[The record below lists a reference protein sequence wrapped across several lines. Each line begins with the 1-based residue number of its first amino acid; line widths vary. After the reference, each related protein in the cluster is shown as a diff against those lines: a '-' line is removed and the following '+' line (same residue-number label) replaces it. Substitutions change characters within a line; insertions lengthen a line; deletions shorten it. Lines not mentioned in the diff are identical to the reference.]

1 MIEHTRLEEILKAG
15 SLEEILGTAVPYPK
29 EIELKGKITRDT
41 VEELSRIKNEPE
53 WMRRHRLRALELFE
67 KLPMPKWVIGVE
79 ELDLDNLIL
88 YTKPELQNE
97 VKDWDDLPENIRK
110 TFERLNIPEIE
121 KKFLSGLTAVFD
133 SESVYSQLKE
143 EFEKMGIIMLPMEE
157 AVRKYPDL
165 VKKYFGKVF
174 PAGEHKFSAL
184 HHALWS
190 GGAFVYIPKGVKVP
204 FPIEA
209 FFVIGS
215 ALEGQF
221 EHTLLVADEGS
232 YVHFIEGCSAPMYKG
247 FSFHDGM
254 VEIYAHKNATVKF
267 TTIQNW
273 SRNVINFNN
282 KRAII
287 EDNAYVEWI
296 EGSIGSKVTYTYP
309 SSVLKG
315 DGARTAQYVVSLSNG
330 PFLKD
335 TGAKSIHIGKNT
347 SSKIVSKS
355 ISANGGIN
363 IYRGLVRIAKGAEDS
378 TATVSCDSLIL
389 DGESKAY
396 TYPHNQN
403 DEPSASIIHEATTG
417 RLSEDKLFY
426 LNARGIKE
434 EEAKSLI
441 VLGFIS
447 DILEGLPFEY
457 VEVLKKVIE
466 LEFSEVGGVG

>member
-1 MIEHTRLEEILKAG
+1 MSERSRLEEILKAG

-29 EIELKGKITRDT
+29 EIELKGRISRSII
-41 VEELSRIKNEPE
+41 EELSKIKNEPE
-53 WMRRHRLRALELFE
+53 WMFRHRLKALELFE
-67 KLPMPKWVIGVE
+67 KLPMPKWVVGIE
-79 ELDLDNLIL
+79 ELDLENLVL
-88 YTKPELQNE
+88 YTKPELEKE
-97 VKDWDDLPENIRK
+97 VKDWDDLPENIRR

-133 SESVYSQLKE
+133 SESVYSQLKD
-143 EFEKMGIIMLPMEE
+143 EFEKKGIVMLPMEE
-157 AVRKYPDL
+157 AVRKYPDV
-165 VKKYFGKVF
+165 VKRYFGKIF

-190 GGAFVYIPKGVKVP
+190 GGAFVYIPEGVRVP

-221 EHTLLVADEGS
+221 EHTLVVADEGS

-254 VEIYAHKNATVKF
+254 VEIYVHKNATVKF

-296 EGSIGSKVTYTYP
+296 EGSIGSKITYTYP
-309 SSVLKG
+309 ASVLKG
-315 DGARTAQYVVSLSNG
+315 NNARTAQYVVSLSNG

-335 TGAKSIHIGKNT
+335 TGAKSVHVGKNT

-363 IYRGLVRIAKGAEDS
+363 IYRGLVRIGKGAKNS

-389 DGESKAY
+389 DEESRAY

-403 DEPSASIIHEATTG
+403 DEPTANIIHEATIG
-417 RLSEDKLFY
+417 KLSEDKLFY
-426 LNARGIKE
+426 LNARGIRE

-447 DILEGLPFEY
+447 EILEGLPFEY

-466 LEFSEVGGVG
+466 LEFSEAGGVG

>member
-1 MIEHTRLEEILKAG
+1 MSEHSKLEEILKAG

-29 EIELKGKITRDT
+29 EIELKGKISRDT
-41 VEELSRIKNEPE
+41 IEELSRIKKEPE
-53 WMRRHRLRALELFE
+53 WMLRHRLRALELFE
-67 KLPMPKWVIGVE
+67 RLPMPKWVVGIE

-88 YTKPELQNE
+88 YTKPELQKE
-97 VKDWDDLPENIRK
+97 VRDWDDLPENIRK

-133 SESVYSQLKE
+133 SESVYSQLKD
-143 EFEKMGIIMLPMEE
+143 EFEKKGIIMVPMEE
-157 AVRKYPDL
+157 AVKKYPDL
-165 VKKYFGKVF
+165 VKRYFGKVF
-174 PAGEHKFSAL
+174 PPGDHKFSAL

-190 GGAFVYIPKGVKVP
+190 GGAFVYIPKGVRVP

-221 EHTLLVADEGS
+221 EHTLLIADEGS

-254 VEIYAHKNATVKF
+254 VEIYAHKGATVKF

-287 EDNAYVEWI
+287 EENAYVEWI
-296 EGSIGSKVTYTYP
+296 EGSIGSHITYTYP

-315 DGARTAQYVVSLSNG
+315 EGARTAQYVVSLSNG
-330 PFLKD
+330 PYLKD
-335 TGAKSIHIGKNT
+335 TGAKTWHLAPNT

-363 IYRGLVRIAKGAEDS
+363 IYRGLVRIAKGAKNS

-389 DGESKAY
+389 DEKSKAY

-426 LNARGIKE
+426 LNSRGIKE

-447 DILEGLPFEY
+447 EILEGLPFEY

-466 LEFSEVGGVG
+466 LEFSEIGGVG

>member
-1 MIEHTRLEEILKAG
+1 MSERSRLEEILKAG

-29 EIELKGKITRDT
+29 EIELKGRISRSII
-41 VEELSRIKNEPE
+41 EELSKIKNEPE
-53 WMRRHRLRALELFE
+53 WMFRHRLKALELFE
-67 KLPMPKWVIGVE
+67 KLPMPKWVVGVE
-79 ELDLDNLIL
+79 ELDLENLIL
-88 YTKPELQNE
+88 YTKPELEKE
-97 VKDWDDLPENIRK
+97 VKDWDDLPETIRR
-110 TFERLNIPEIE
+110 TFERVNIPEIE

-133 SESVYSQLKE
+133 SESVYCQLKD
-143 EFEKMGIIMLPMEE
+143 EFEKKGIVMLPMEE
-157 AVRKYPDL
+157 AVKKYPDL
-165 VKKYFGKVF
+165 VKKYFGRVF
-174 PAGEHKFSAL
+174 PPGGHKFSAL
-184 HHALWS
+184 HYALWS
-190 GGAFVYIPKGVKVP
+190 GGAFVYIPKGVRVP

-221 EHTLLVADEGS
+221 EHTLVVADEGS

-287 EDNAYVEWI
+287 EENAYVEWI
-296 EGSIGSKVTYTYP
+296 EGSIGSKITYTYP
-309 SSVLKG
+309 ASVLKG
-315 DGARTAQYVVSLSNG
+315 NNARTAQYVVSLSNG

-335 TGAKSIHIGKNT
+335 TGAKSVHVGKNT

-363 IYRGLVRIAKGAEDS
+363 IYRGLVRIGKGAKNS

-389 DGESKAY
+389 DEESRAY

-403 DEPSASIIHEATTG
+403 DEPTANIIHEATIG
-417 RLSEDKLFY
+417 KLSEDKLFY
-426 LNARGIKE
+426 LNARGISE

-447 DILEGLPFEY
+447 EILEGLPFEY

>member
-1 MIEHTRLEEILKAG
+1 MSERSRLEEILKAG

-29 EIELKGKITRDT
+29 EIELKGRISRSII
-41 VEELSRIKNEPE
+41 EELSKIKNEPE
-53 WMRRHRLRALELFE
+53 WMFRHRLKALELFE
-67 KLPMPKWVIGVE
+67 KLPMPKWVVGVE
-79 ELDLDNLIL
+79 ELDLENLVL
-88 YTKPELQNE
+88 YTKPELEKE
-97 VKDWDDLPENIRK
+97 VKDWGDLPENIRK

-133 SESVYSQLKE
+133 SESVYSQLKD
-143 EFEKMGIIMLPMEE
+143 EFEKKGIVMLPMEE
-157 AVRKYPDL
+157 AVRKYPDV
-165 VKKYFGKVF
+165 VKRYFGKIF

-190 GGAFVYIPKGVKVP
+190 GGAFVYIPKGVRVP

-221 EHTLLVADEGS
+221 EHTLVVADEGS

-287 EDNAYVEWI
+287 EENAYVEWI
-296 EGSIGSKVTYTYP
+296 EGSIGSKITYTYP
-309 SSVLKG
+309 ASVLKG
-315 DGARTAQYVVSLSNG
+315 NNARTAQYVVSLSNG

-335 TGAKSIHIGKNT
+335 TGAKSVHVGKNT

-363 IYRGLVRIAKGAEDS
+363 IYRGLVRIGKGAKNS

-389 DGESKAY
+389 DEESRAY

-403 DEPSASIIHEATTG
+403 DEPTANIIHEATIG
-417 RLSEDKLFY
+417 KLSEDKLFY
-426 LNARGIKE
+426 LNARGIRE

-447 DILEGLPFEY
+447 EILEGLPFEY

>member
-1 MIEHTRLEEILKAG
+1 MSERSRLEEILKAG

-29 EIELKGKITRDT
+29 EIELKGRISRSII
-41 VEELSRIKNEPE
+41 EELSKIKNEPE
-53 WMRRHRLRALELFE
+53 WMFRHRLKALELFE
-67 KLPMPKWVIGVE
+67 KLPMPKWVVGVE
-79 ELDLDNLIL
+79 ELDLENLVL
-88 YTKPELQNE
+88 YTKPELEKE

-133 SESVYSQLKE
+133 SESVYSQLKD
-143 EFEKMGIIMLPMEE
+143 EFEKKGIVMLPMEE
-157 AVRKYPDL
+157 AVRKYPDV
-165 VKKYFGKVF
+165 VKRYFGKIF

-190 GGAFVYIPKGVKVP
+190 GGAFVYIPKGVRVP

-221 EHTLLVADEGS
+221 EHTLVVADEGS

-287 EDNAYVEWI
+287 EENAYVEWI
-296 EGSIGSKVTYTYP
+296 EGSIGS
-309 SSVLKG
+309 
-315 DGARTAQYVVSLSNG
+315 
-330 PFLKD
+330 
-335 TGAKSIHIGKNT
+335 
-347 SSKIVSKS
+347 
-355 ISANGGIN
+355 
-363 IYRGLVRIAKGAEDS
+363 
-378 TATVSCDSLIL
+378 
-389 DGESKAY
+389 
-396 TYPHNQN
+396 
-403 DEPSASIIHEATTG
+403 
-417 RLSEDKLFY
+417 
-426 LNARGIKE
+426 
-434 EEAKSLI
+434 
-441 VLGFIS
+441 
-447 DILEGLPFEY
+447 
-457 VEVLKKVIE
+457 
-466 LEFSEVGGVG
+466 

>member
-1 MIEHTRLEEILKAG
+1 MKSKSHLEEILKAG

-29 EIELKGKITRDT
+29 EIEIKGKISRDT
-41 VEELSRIKNEPE
+41 IEELSKVKNEPS
-53 WMRRHRLRALELFE
+53 WMLRHRLKALELFE
-67 KLPMPKWVIGVE
+67 KLPMPKWVVGIE
-79 ELDLDNLIL
+79 ELDLDNLVL
-88 YTKPELQNE
+88 YTKPEIQNE
-97 VKDWDDLPENIRK
+97 VRDWDDLPENIRK

-121 KKFLSGLTAVFD
+121 KRFLSGLTAVFD
-133 SESVYSQLKE
+133 SESIYSKLKA
-143 EFEKMGIIMLPMEE
+143 EFEKKGIIMVPMEE

-165 VKKYFGKVF
+165 VKRYFGKVF
-174 PAGEHKFSAL
+174 PPGDHKFAAL

-190 GGAFVYIPKGVKVP
+190 GGVFVYVPKGVKIP

-221 EHTLLVADEGS
+221 EHTLIIADEGTKL
-232 YVHFIEGCSAPMYKG
+232 HFIEGCSAPMYKG

-254 VEIYAHKNATVKF
+254 VEIYAHKDATVKF

-296 EGSIGSKVTYTYP
+296 EGSIGSRITYTYP

-315 DGARTAQYVVSLSNG
+315 PGAKTTQYVVSLSNG
-330 PFLKD
+330 PYLKD
-335 TGAKSIHIGKNT
+335 TGAKTWHLAPNT

-363 IYRGLVRIAKGAEDS
+363 IYRGLVRIMKGAINS

-389 DGESKAY
+389 DKESKAY

-403 DEPSASIIHEATTG
+403 DEPTASIIHEATTG
-417 RLSEDKLFY
+417 KLSEDKLFY
-426 LNARGIKE
+426 LKARGIKE

-447 DILEGLPFEY
+447 EVLEDLPFEY

-466 LEFSEVGGVG
+466 LEFSEIGGVG

>member
-1 MIEHTRLEEILKAG
+1 MNEHTRLEEILKAG

-29 EIELKGKITRDT
+29 EIELKGKITKDT

-53 WMRRHRLRALELFE
+53 WMLRHRLRALELFE
-67 KLPMPKWVIGVE
+67 KLPMPKWVVGVE
-79 ELDLDNLIL
+79 ELDLDNLVL
-88 YTKPELQNE
+88 YTKPELQRE
-97 VKDWDDLPENIRK
+97 VKDWDDLPENIRR

-143 EFEKMGIIMLPMEE
+143 EFGKKGIIMLPMEE
-157 AVRKYPDL
+157 AMKKYPDL

-190 GGAFVYIPKGVKVP
+190 GGAFVYIPKGVRVP

-315 DGARTAQYVVSLSNG
+315 DNARTAQYVISLSNG

-363 IYRGLVRIAKGAEDS
+363 IYRGLVRIAKGAENS

-389 DGESKAY
+389 DEASKAY

-417 RLSEDKLFY
+417 KLSEDKLFY

-447 DILEGLPFEY
+447 EILEGLPFEY

>member
-1 MIEHTRLEEILKAG
+1 MSEHSKLEEILKAG

-29 EIELKGKITRDT
+29 EIELKGKISRDT
-41 VEELSRIKNEPE
+41 VEELSRIKKEPE
-53 WMRRHRLRALELFE
+53 WMLRHRLRALELFE
-67 KLPMPKWVIGVE
+67 KLPMPKWVVGVE
-79 ELDLDNLIL
+79 ELDLDNLVL
-88 YTKPELQNE
+88 YTKPELQRE

-143 EFEKMGIIMLPMEE
+143 EFEKKGIIMLPMEE
-157 AVRKYPDL
+157 AMKKYPDL

-190 GGAFVYIPKGVKVP
+190 GGAFVYIPKGVRVP

-296 EGSIGSKVTYTYP
+296 EGSIGSRVTYTYP

-315 DGARTAQYVVSLSNG
+315 DNARTAQYVISLSNG

-363 IYRGLVRIAKGAEDS
+363 IYRGLVRIARGAENS

-389 DGESKAY
+389 DEASKAY

-417 RLSEDKLFY
+417 KLSEDKLFY

-447 DILEGLPFEY
+447 EILEGLPFEY

>member
-97 VKDWDDLPENIRK
+97 VKEWDDLPENIRK

>member
-1 MIEHTRLEEILKAG
+1 MSEHSKLEEILKAG

-29 EIELKGKITRDT
+29 EIELKGKISRET
-41 VEELSRIKNEPE
+41 VEELSRIKKEPE
-53 WMRRHRLRALELFE
+53 WMLRHRLRALELFE
-67 KLPMPKWVIGVE
+67 KLPMPRWVVGIE

-88 YTKPELQNE
+88 YTRPELERE
-97 VKDWDDLPENIRK
+97 VRDWDDLPENIRK

-133 SESVYSQLKE
+133 SESVYSQLKK
-143 EFEKMGIIMLPMEE
+143 EFEKKGIIMLPMEE
-157 AVRKYPDL
+157 AVKKYPDL
-165 VKKYFGKVF
+165 VKRYFGKVF
-174 PAGEHKFSAL
+174 PPGEHKFSAL

-190 GGAFVYIPKGVKVP
+190 GGAFVYIPKGVRVP

-221 EHTLLVADEGS
+221 EHTLLIADEGS

-287 EDNAYVEWI
+287 EENAYVEWI
-296 EGSIGSKVTYTYP
+296 EGSIGSYITYTYP

-335 TGAKSIHIGKNT
+335 TGAKSFHVGRNT

-355 ISANGGIN
+355 ISANGGTN
-363 IYRGLVRIAKGAEDS
+363 IYRGLVRIARGAKNS

-389 DGESKAY
+389 DEESRAY

-417 RLSEDKLFY
+417 KLSEDKLFY

-447 DILEGLPFEY
+447 EVLEGLPFEY

>member
-1 MIEHTRLEEILKAG
+1 MSERSRLEEILKAG

-29 EIELKGKITRDT
+29 EIELKGRISRSII
-41 VEELSRIKNEPE
+41 EELSKIKNEPE
-53 WMRRHRLRALELFE
+53 WMFRHRLKALELFE
-67 KLPMPKWVIGVE
+67 KLPMPKWVVGVE
-79 ELDLDNLIL
+79 ELDLENLVL
-88 YTKPELQNE
+88 YTKPELEKE
-97 VKDWDDLPENIRK
+97 VKDWGDLPENIRK

-133 SESVYSQLKE
+133 SESVYSQLKD
-143 EFEKMGIIMLPMEE
+143 EFEKKGIVMLPMEE
-157 AVRKYPDL
+157 AVRKYPDV
-165 VKKYFGKVF
+165 VKRYFGKIF

-190 GGAFVYIPKGVKVP
+190 GGAFVYIPKGVRVP

-221 EHTLLVADEGS
+221 EHTLVIADEGS

-287 EDNAYVEWI
+287 EENAYVEWI
-296 EGSIGSKVTYTYP
+296 EGSIGSKITYTYP
-309 SSVLKG
+309 ASVLKG
-315 DGARTAQYVVSLSNG
+315 NNARTAQYVVSLSNG

-335 TGAKSIHIGKNT
+335 TGAKSVHVGKNT

-363 IYRGLVRIAKGAEDS
+363 IYRGLVRIGKGAKNS

-389 DGESKAY
+389 DEESRAY

-403 DEPSASIIHEATTG
+403 DEPTANIIHEATIG
-417 RLSEDKLFY
+417 KLSEDKLFY
-426 LNARGIKE
+426 LNARGIRE

-447 DILEGLPFEY
+447 EILEGLPFEY

>member
-97 VKDWDDLPENIRK
+97 VKEWDDLPENIRK

-121 KKFLSGLTAVFD
+121 KKFLSGLTAVLD

>member
-1 MIEHTRLEEILKAG
+1 MEQRSKLEDILKAG

-29 EIELKGKITRDT
+29 EIELRGELTEDAVR
-41 VEELSRIKNEPE
+41 ELSRIKNEPE
-53 WMRRHRLRALELFE
+53 WMLRHRLKALELFQ
-67 KLPMPKWVIGVE
+67 KLPMPRWVVGID
-79 ELDLDNLIL
+79 ELDLESFSL
-88 YTKPELQNE
+88 YSKPEVSDE
-97 VKDWDDLPENIRK
+97 VRDWDDLPENIRR

-143 EFEKMGIIMLPMEE
+143 EFEKKGIIMMPMEE
-157 AVRKYPDL
+157 AVQRYPDL
-165 VKKYFGKVF
+165 VKRYFGKVF
-174 PAGEHKFSAL
+174 PPGDHKFSAL

-190 GGAFVYIPKGVKVP
+190 GGAFVYIPKGVRVP

-221 EHTLLVADEGS
+221 EHTLLIADEGS

-282 KRAII
+282 KRAIV
-287 EDNAYVEWI
+287 EDNAYVEWV
-296 EGSIGSKVTYTYP
+296 EGSIGSHVTYTYP

-315 DGARTAQYVVSLSNG
+315 EGARTAQYVVSLSNG
-330 PFLKD
+330 PYLKD
-335 TGAKSIHIGKNT
+335 TGAKTWHLARNT

-363 IYRGLVRIAKGAEDS
+363 IYRGMVRVVKGAVNS
-378 TATVSCDSLIL
+378 TAAVSCDSLIL
-389 DGESKAY
+389 DEESKAY
-396 TYPHNQN
+396 TYPHNQS
-403 DEPSASIIHEATTG
+403 DEPGASIIHEATTG
-417 RLSEDKLFY
+417 KLGEDKLFY
-426 LNARGIKE
+426 MNQRGISE

-441 VLGFIS
+441 VIGFIS
-447 DILEGLPFEY
+447 EVLEGLPFEY
-457 VEVLKKVIE
+457 VQVLKKVIE

>member
-1 MIEHTRLEEILKAG
+1 MSDQSKLEEILKAG

-29 EIELKGKITRDT
+29 EIELKGKISRDT
-41 VEELSRIKNEPE
+41 VEELSRIKKEPE
-53 WMRRHRLRALELFE
+53 WMLRHRLRALEVFE
-67 KLPMPKWVIGVE
+67 KLPMPKWVVGIE

-88 YTKPELQNE
+88 YTKPELQKE

-143 EFEKMGIIMLPMEE
+143 EFEKKGIIMLPMEE
-157 AVRKYPDL
+157 AVKKYPDL

-174 PAGEHKFSAL
+174 PPGEHKFSAL

-190 GGAFVYIPKGVKVP
+190 GGAFVYIPKGVRVP

-296 EGSIGSKVTYTYP
+296 EGSIGSMITYTYP

-315 DGARTAQYVVSLSNG
+315 DYSRTAQYVVSLSNG
-330 PFLKD
+330 PFMKD
-335 TGAKSIHIGKNT
+335 TGAKSFHVGKNT

-363 IYRGLVRIAKGAEDS
+363 IYRGLVRIARGAENS

-389 DGESKAY
+389 DGESRAY

-417 RLSEDKLFY
+417 KLSEDKLFY

-447 DILEGLPFEY
+447 EILEGLPFEY

>member
-1 MIEHTRLEEILKAG
+1 MAQQSRLEEILKAG

-29 EIELKGKITRDT
+29 EIELRGEITEDAIR
-41 VEELSRIKNEPE
+41 EISRIKNEPE
-53 WMRRHRLRALELFE
+53 WMLRHRLKALELFK
-67 KLPMPKWVIGVE
+67 KLPMPKWVVGID
-79 ELDLDNLIL
+79 ELDIESFSL
-88 YTKPELQNE
+88 YSKPEMGSE
-97 VKDWDDLPENIRK
+97 IKDWDDLPENIRR

-121 KKFLSGLTAVFD
+121 KRFLSGLTAVFD

-143 EFEKMGIIMLPMEE
+143 EFKKKGIIMLPPMEE
-157 AVRKYPDL
+157 AVQKYPDL
-165 VKKYFGKVF
+165 VKRYFGKVF
-174 PAGEHKFSAL
+174 PPGEHKFSAL

-190 GGAFVYIPKGVKVP
+190 GGAFVYIPKGGVRVP

-221 EHTLLVADEGS
+221 EHTLLIADEGS

-287 EDNAYVEWI
+287 EENAYVEWI
-296 EGSIGSKVTYTYP
+296 EGSIGSHITYTYP

-315 DGARTAQYVVSLSNG
+315 GEGARTAQYVVSLSNG
-330 PFLKD
+330 PYLKD
-335 TGAKSIHIGKNT
+335 TGAKTWHLAPNT

-355 ISANGGIN
+355 ISANGGGTN
-363 IYRGLVRIAKGAEDS
+363 IYRGLVRIMKGGPKTPPQRSPVTRSYS
-378 TATVSCDSLIL
+378 TRRVRPTPIR
-389 DGESKAY
+389 
-396 TYPHNQN
+396 
-403 DEPSASIIHEATTG
+403 TT
-417 RLSEDKLFY
+417 RTT
-426 LNARGIKE
+426 NRQRA
-434 EEAKSLI
+434 
-441 VLGFIS
+441 
-447 DILEGLPFEY
+447 
-457 VEVLKKVIE
+457 
-466 LEFSEVGGVG
+466 

>member
-1 MIEHTRLEEILKAG
+1 MTEYSKLEEILKAG

-29 EIELKGKITRDT
+29 EIELKGKISRDT
-41 VEELSRIKNEPE
+41 VEELSRIKKEPE
-53 WMRRHRLRALELFE
+53 WMLRHRLRALELFE
-67 KLPMPKWVIGVE
+67 RLPMPKWVVGIE

-88 YTKPELQNE
+88 YTKPELQKE
-97 VKDWDDLPENIRK
+97 VRDWDDLPENIRK

-133 SESVYSQLKE
+133 SESVYSQLKD
-143 EFEKMGIIMLPMEE
+143 EFEKKGIIMVPMEE
-157 AVRKYPDL
+157 AVKKYPDL
-165 VKKYFGKVF
+165 VKKYFGRVF
-174 PAGEHKFSAL
+174 PPGEHKFSAL

-190 GGAFVYIPKGVKVP
+190 GGAFVYIPKGVRVP

-221 EHTLLVADEGS
+221 EHTLLIADEGS

-254 VEIYAHKNATVKF
+254 VEIYAHKGATVKF

-287 EDNAYVEWI
+287 EENAYVEWI
-296 EGSIGSKVTYTYP
+296 EGSIGSRITYTYP

-315 DGARTAQYVVSLSNG
+315 DNARTAQYVVSLSNG

-335 TGAKSIHIGKNT
+335 TGAKSFHVGKNT
-347 SSKIVSKS
+347 SSKIISKS

-363 IYRGLVRIAKGAEDS
+363 IYRGLVRIAKGAKNS

-389 DGESKAY
+389 DEKSRAY

-417 RLSEDKLFY
+417 KLSEDKLFY

-447 DILEGLPFEY
+447 EILEGLPFEY

>member
-1 MIEHTRLEEILKAG
+1 MSERSRLEEILKAG
-15 SLEEILGTAVPYPK
+15 SLEEILGTVVPYPK
-29 EIELKGKITRDT
+29 EIELKGRISRSII
-41 VEELSRIKNEPE
+41 EELSKIKNEPE
-53 WMRRHRLRALELFE
+53 WMFRHRLKALELFE
-67 KLPMPKWVIGVE
+67 KLPMPKWVVGVE
-79 ELDLDNLIL
+79 ELDLENLVL
-88 YTKPELQNE
+88 YTKPELEKE

-133 SESVYSQLKE
+133 SESVYSQLKD
-143 EFEKMGIIMLPMEE
+143 EFEKKGIVMLPMEE
-157 AVRKYPDL
+157 AVRKYPDV
-165 VKKYFGKVF
+165 VKRYFGKIF

-190 GGAFVYIPKGVKVP
+190 GGAFVYIPKGVRVP

-221 EHTLLVADEGS
+221 EHTLVVADEVS

-287 EDNAYVEWI
+287 EENAYVEWI
-296 EGSIGSKVTYTYP
+296 EGSIGSKITYTYP
-309 SSVLKG
+309 ASVLKG
-315 DGARTAQYVVSLSNG
+315 NNARTAQYVVSLSNG

-335 TGAKSIHIGKNT
+335 TGAKSVHVGKNT

-363 IYRGLVRIAKGAEDS
+363 IYRGLVRIGKGAKNS

-389 DGESKAY
+389 DEESRAY

-403 DEPSASIIHEATTG
+403 DEPTANIIHEATIG
-417 RLSEDKLFY
+417 KLSEDKLFY
-426 LNARGIKE
+426 LNARGISE

-447 DILEGLPFEY
+447 EILEGLPFEY

>member
-1 MIEHTRLEEILKAG
+1 MEKQSRFKEILEAG
-15 SLEEILGTAVPYPK
+15 SLEELLGTAIPYSK
-29 EIELKGKITRDT
+29 EVEIRGKITKST
-41 VEELSRIKNEPE
+41 IEELSKIKGEPE
-53 WMRRHRLRALELFE
+53 WMKRHRLRALELFE
-67 KLPMPKWVIGVE
+67 KLPMPKWLVGIE
-79 ELDLDNLIL
+79 ELDLENLVI
-88 YTKPELQNE
+88 YSKPEIDRE
-97 VKDWDDLPENIRK
+97 VKDWSDLPENIRK

-121 KKFLSGLTAVFD
+121 KRFLSGLTAVFD
-133 SESVYSQLKE
+133 SESVYSKLKE
-143 EFEKMGIIMLPMEE
+143 EFKRKGIIMIPMEE
-157 AVRKYPDL
+157 AVKKYPN
-165 VKKYFGKVF
+165 VIRNYFGKIF

-190 GGAFVYIPKGVKVP
+190 GGAFVYIPKGLEVP

-209 FFVIGS
+209 FFIIGS

-221 EHTLLVADEGS
+221 EHTLIIADEGS
-232 YVHFIEGCSAPMYKG
+232 YVHFIEGCSAPMYKE

-254 VEIYAHKNATVKF
+254 VEIYVHKNATVKF

-282 KRAII
+282 KRAIV
-287 EDNAYVEWI
+287 EKNGYVEWI
-296 EGSIGSKVTYTYP
+296 EGSIGSRITYTYP

-315 DGARTAQYVVSLSNG
+315 EGARTAQYVVSLTNG
-330 PFLKD
+330 PYLKD
-335 TGAKSIHIGKNT
+335 TGAKTWHLAPNT

-355 ISANGGIN
+355 ISASGGVN
-363 IYRGLVRIAKGAEDS
+363 IYRGLVRIVKGAKNS

-389 DGESKAY
+389 DEKSKAY

-403 DEPSASIIHEATTG
+403 DEPTGSIIHEATTG
-417 RLSEDKLFY
+417 KLSEDKLFY
-426 LNARGIKE
+426 MKSRGISE

-447 DILEGLPFEY
+447 EILEDLPLEY

>member
-1 MIEHTRLEEILKAG
+1 MTTKLEDILKAG
-15 SLEEILGTAVPYPK
+15 SLEEILGTALPYPK
-29 EIELKGKITRDT
+29 EIELKGKITKD
-41 VEELSRIKNEPE
+41 VVKELSKIKNEPE
-53 WMRRHRLRALELFE
+53 WMLRHRLKSLELFE
-67 KLPMPKWVIGVE
+67 KLPMPRWIVGIE
-79 ELDLDNLIL
+79 ELDLENLVL
-88 YTKPELQNE
+88 YSKPEVGE
-97 VKDWDDLPENIRK
+97 VRGWDDLPESIRRIY
-110 TFERLNIPEIE
+110 ERLSIPEIE

-133 SESVYSQLKE
+133 SESVYSNLKR
-143 EFEKMGIIMLPMEE
+143 EFEEKGIIMLPMEE

-165 VKKYFGKVF
+165 VKKYFGKIF

-190 GGAFVYIPKGVKVP
+190 GGVFVYVPKNVKIT

-215 ALEGQF
+215 AMEGQF
-221 EHTLLVADEGS
+221 EHTLLVADENS
-232 YVHFIEGCSAPMYKG
+232 YIHFIEGCSAPMYKG

-254 VEIYAHKNATVKF
+254 VEIYAHKNAIVKF

-282 KRAII
+282 KRAIV
-287 EDNAYVEWI
+287 EENAYVEWI
-296 EGSIGSKVTYTYP
+296 EGSIGSKITYTYP

-315 DGARTAQYVVSLSNG
+315 EGARTTQYVVSLSNG
-330 PFLKD
+330 PYLKD
-335 TGAKSIHIGKNT
+335 TGAKTFHLAPNT

-363 IYRGLVRIAKGAEDS
+363 IYRGLVRVIKGAKNS
-378 TATVSCDSLIL
+378 TSTVSCDSLIL
-389 DGESKAY
+389 DEKSKAY
-396 TYPHNQN
+396 TYPHNQS
-403 DEPSASIIHEATTG
+403 DEPSANLIHEATTG
-417 RLSEDKLFY
+417 KLSQDKLFY
-426 LNARGIKE
+426 LSSRGIRE

-447 DILEGLPFEY
+447 EILEGLPFEY
-457 VEVLKKVIE
+457 VEVLKRVIE

>member
-1 MIEHTRLEEILKAG
+1 MSERSRLEEILKAG

-29 EIELKGKITRDT
+29 EIELKGKISRSII
-41 VEELSRIKNEPE
+41 EELSKIKNEPE
-53 WMRRHRLRALELFE
+53 WMFRHRLRALKLFE
-67 KLPMPKWVIGVE
+67 KLPMPKWVVGIE
-79 ELDLDNLIL
+79 ELDLENLVL
-88 YTKPELQNE
+88 YTKPELEKE
-97 VKDWDDLPENIRK
+97 VKDWDDLPENIRR

-133 SESVYSQLKE
+133 SESVYSQLKD
-143 EFEKMGIIMLPMEE
+143 EFEKKGIVMLPMEE
-157 AVRKYPDL
+157 AVRKYPDV
-165 VKKYFGKVF
+165 VKRYFGKIF

-190 GGAFVYIPKGVKVP
+190 GGAFVYIPKGVRVP

-221 EHTLLVADEGS
+221 EHTLVVADEGS

-287 EDNAYVEWI
+287 EENAYVEWI
-296 EGSIGSKVTYTYP
+296 EGSIGSKITYTYP

-315 DGARTAQYVVSLSNG
+315 NNARTAQYVVSLSNG

-335 TGAKSIHIGKNT
+335 TGAKSVHVGKNT

-363 IYRGLVRIAKGAEDS
+363 IYRGLVRIGKGAKNS

-389 DGESKAY
+389 DEESRAY

-403 DEPSASIIHEATTG
+403 DESTANIIHEATIG
-417 RLSEDKLFY
+417 KLSEDKLFY
-426 LNARGIKE
+426 LNARGISE

-447 DILEGLPFEY
+447 EILEGLPFEY
-457 VEVLKKVIE
+457 IEVLKKVIE

>member
-1 MIEHTRLEEILKAG
+1 MSEYSKLEEILKAG

-29 EIELKGKITRDT
+29 EIELKGKISRDT
-41 VEELSRIKNEPE
+41 VEELSRIKKEPE
-53 WMRRHRLRALELFE
+53 WMLRHRLRALELFE
-67 KLPMPKWVIGVE
+67 RLPMPKWVVGIE

-88 YTKPELQNE
+88 YTKPELQKE
-97 VKDWDDLPENIRK
+97 VRDWDDLPENIRK
-110 TFERLNIPEIE
+110 TFEKLNIPEIE

-133 SESVYSQLKE
+133 SESVYSQLKD
-143 EFEKMGIIMLPMEE
+143 EFEKKGIIMVPMEE
-157 AVRKYPDL
+157 AVKKYPDL
-165 VKKYFGKVF
+165 VKKYFGRVF
-174 PAGEHKFSAL
+174 PPGEHKFSAL

-190 GGAFVYIPKGVKVP
+190 GGAFVYIPKGVRVP

-221 EHTLLVADEGS
+221 EHTLLIADEGS

-254 VEIYAHKNATVKF
+254 VEIYAHKGATVKF

-287 EDNAYVEWI
+287 EENAYVEWI
-296 EGSIGSKVTYTYP
+296 EGSIGSRITYTYP

-315 DGARTAQYVVSLSNG
+315 DNARTAQYVVSLSNG

-335 TGAKSIHIGKNT
+335 TGAKSFHVGKNT
-347 SSKIVSKS
+347 SSKIISKS

-363 IYRGLVRIAKGAEDS
+363 IYRGLVRIAKGAKNS

-389 DGESKAY
+389 DEESRAY

-417 RLSEDKLFY
+417 KLSEDKLFY

-447 DILEGLPFEY
+447 EILEGLPFEY

>member
-1 MIEHTRLEEILKAG
+1 MSERSRLEEILKAG

-29 EIELKGKITRDT
+29 EIELKGRISRSII
-41 VEELSRIKNEPE
+41 EELSKIKNEPE
-53 WMRRHRLRALELFE
+53 WMFRHRLKALELFE
-67 KLPMPKWVIGVE
+67 KLPMPKWVVGVE
-79 ELDLDNLIL
+79 ELDLENLVL
-88 YTKPELQNE
+88 YTKPELEKE

-133 SESVYSQLKE
+133 SESVYSQLKD
-143 EFEKMGIIMLPMEE
+143 EFEKKGIVMLPMEE
-157 AVRKYPDL
+157 AVRKYPDV
-165 VKKYFGKVF
+165 VKRYFGKIF

-190 GGAFVYIPKGVKVP
+190 GGAFVYIPKGVRVP

-221 EHTLLVADEGS
+221 EHTLVVADEVS

-287 EDNAYVEWI
+287 EENAYVEWI
-296 EGSIGSKVTYTYP
+296 EGSIGSKITYTYP
-309 SSVLKG
+309 ASVLKG
-315 DGARTAQYVVSLSNG
+315 NNARTAQYVVSLSNG

-335 TGAKSIHIGKNT
+335 TGAKSVHVGKNT

-363 IYRGLVRIAKGAEDS
+363 IYRGLVRIGKGAKNS

-389 DGESKAY
+389 DEESRAY

-403 DEPSASIIHEATTG
+403 DEPTANIIHEATIG
-417 RLSEDKLFY
+417 KLSEDKLFY
-426 LNARGIKE
+426 LNARGIRE

-447 DILEGLPFEY
+447 EILEGLPFEY

>member
-1 MIEHTRLEEILKAG
+1 MSEHSKLEEILKAG

-29 EIELKGKITRDT
+29 EIELKGKISRET
-41 VEELSRIKNEPE
+41 VEELSRIKKEPE
-53 WMRRHRLRALELFE
+53 WMLRHRLRALELFE
-67 KLPMPKWVIGVE
+67 KLPMPRWVVGIE

-88 YTKPELQNE
+88 YTKPELEKE
-97 VKDWDDLPENIRK
+97 VRDWDDLPENIRK

-143 EFEKMGIIMLPMEE
+143 EFEKKGIIMLPMEE
-157 AVRKYPDL
+157 AVKKYPDL
-165 VKKYFGKVF
+165 VKRYFGKVF
-174 PAGEHKFSAL
+174 PPGEHKFSAL

-190 GGAFVYIPKGVKVP
+190 GGAFVYIPKGVRVP

-287 EDNAYVEWI
+287 EENAYVEWI
-296 EGSIGSKVTYTYP
+296 EGSIGSYITYTYP

-330 PFLKD
+330 PYLKD
-335 TGAKSIHIGKNT
+335 TGAKSFHVGRNT

-355 ISANGGIN
+355 ISANGGTN
-363 IYRGLVRIAKGAEDS
+363 IYRGLVRIAKGAKNS

-389 DGESKAY
+389 DEESRAY

-447 DILEGLPFEY
+447 EVLEGLPFEY

>member
-466 LEFSEVGGVG
+466 LEFSGVGGVG

>member
-1 MIEHTRLEEILKAG
+1 MSERSRLEEILKAG

-29 EIELKGKITRDT
+29 EIELKGRISRSII
-41 VEELSRIKNEPE
+41 EELSKIKNEPE
-53 WMRRHRLRALELFE
+53 WMFRHRLKALELFE
-67 KLPMPKWVIGVE
+67 KLPMPKWVVGVE
-79 ELDLDNLIL
+79 ELDLENLVL
-88 YTKPELQNE
+88 YTKPELEKE
-97 VKDWDDLPENIRK
+97 VKDWGDLPENIRK

-133 SESVYSQLKE
+133 SESVYSQLKD
-143 EFEKMGIIMLPMEE
+143 EFEKKGIVMLPMEE
-157 AVRKYPDL
+157 AVRKYPDV
-165 VKKYFGKVF
+165 VKRYFGKIF

-184 HHALWS
+184 HYALWS
-190 GGAFVYIPKGVKVP
+190 GGAFVYIPKGVRVP

-221 EHTLLVADEGS
+221 EHTLVVADEGS

-287 EDNAYVEWI
+287 EENAYVEWI
-296 EGSIGSKVTYTYP
+296 EGSIGSKITYTYP
-309 SSVLKG
+309 ASVLKG
-315 DGARTAQYVVSLSNG
+315 NNARTAQYVVSLSNG

-335 TGAKSIHIGKNT
+335 TGAKSVHVGKNT

-363 IYRGLVRIAKGAEDS
+363 IYRGLVRIGKGAKNS

-389 DGESKAY
+389 DEESRAY

-403 DEPSASIIHEATTG
+403 DEPTANIIHEATIG
-417 RLSEDKLFY
+417 KLSEDKLFY
-426 LNARGIKE
+426 LNARGIRE

-447 DILEGLPFEY
+447 EILEGLPFEY

>member
-1 MIEHTRLEEILKAG
+1 MKSKSHLEEILKAG

-29 EIELKGKITRDT
+29 EIEIKGKINRSTI
-41 VEELSRIKNEPE
+41 EELSRVKNEPS
-53 WMRRHRLRALELFE
+53 WMLRHRLKALELFE
-67 KLPMPKWVIGVE
+67 KLPMPKWVVGIE

-88 YTKPELQNE
+88 YTKPEIQNE
-97 VKDWDDLPENIRK
+97 VRDWDDLPENIRR

-121 KKFLSGLTAVFD
+121 KRFLSGLTAVFD
-133 SESVYSQLKE
+133 SESIYSKLKA
-143 EFEKMGIIMLPMEE
+143 EFEKKGIIMLPIEE
-157 AVRKYPDL
+157 AVRKYPEF
-165 VKKYFGKVF
+165 VKRYFGRVF
-174 PAGEHKFSAL
+174 PPGDHKFAAL

-190 GGAFVYIPKGVKVP
+190 GGVFVYVPKGVKIP

-221 EHTLLVADEGS
+221 EHTLIVADEGS
-232 YVHFIEGCSAPMYKG
+232 YLHFIEGCSAPMYKG

-254 VEIYAHKNATVKF
+254 VEIYAHKGATVKF

-282 KRAII
+282 KRAIL

-296 EGSIGSKVTYTYP
+296 EGSIGSKITYTYP
-309 SSVLKG
+309 SSALKG
-315 DGARTAQYVVSLSNG
+315 PGAKTTQYVVSLSNG
-330 PFLKD
+330 PYLKD
-335 TGAKSIHIGKNT
+335 TGAKTWHLAPNT

-363 IYRGLVRIAKGAEDS
+363 IYRGLVRIMKGATNS

-389 DGESKAY
+389 DKESRAY

-403 DEPSASIIHEATTG
+403 EEPTASIIHEATTG
-417 RLSEDKLFY
+417 KLSEDKLFY
-426 LNARGIKE
+426 LNTRGIRE

-447 DILEGLPFEY
+447 EVLEGLPFEY

-466 LEFSEVGGVG
+466 LEFSEIGGVG

>member
-1 MIEHTRLEEILKAG
+1 MTTKLEDILKAG
-15 SLEEILGTAVPYPK
+15 SLEEILGTALPYPK
-29 EIELKGKITRDT
+29 EIELKGKITKD
-41 VEELSRIKNEPE
+41 VIDELSKIKNEPE
-53 WMRRHRLRALELFE
+53 WMLRHRLKSLELFE
-67 KLPMPKWVIGVE
+67 KLPMPRWIVGIE
-79 ELDLDNLIL
+79 ELDLENLVL
-88 YTKPELQNE
+88 YSKPEVGE
-97 VKDWDDLPENIRK
+97 VRGWDDLPESIRRIY
-110 TFERLNIPEIE
+110 ERLSIPEIE

-133 SESVYSQLKE
+133 SESVYSNLKR
-143 EFEKMGIIMLPMEE
+143 EFEEKGIIMLPMEE

-165 VKKYFGKVF
+165 VKKYFGKIF

-190 GGAFVYIPKGVKVP
+190 GGVFVYVPKNVKIT

-215 ALEGQF
+215 AMEGQF
-221 EHTLLVADEGS
+221 EHTLLVADENS
-232 YVHFIEGCSAPMYKG
+232 YIHFIEGCSAPMYKG

-254 VEIYAHKNATVKF
+254 VEIYAHKNAMVKF

-282 KRAII
+282 KRAIV
-287 EDNAYVEWI
+287 EENAYVEWI
-296 EGSIGSKVTYTYP
+296 EGSIGSRITYTYP

-315 DGARTAQYVVSLSNG
+315 EGARTTQYVVSLSNG
-330 PFLKD
+330 PYLKD
-335 TGAKSIHIGKNT
+335 TGAKTFHLAPNT

-363 IYRGLVRIAKGAEDS
+363 IYRGLVRVIKGAKNS
-378 TATVSCDSLIL
+378 TSTVSCDSLIL
-389 DGESKAY
+389 DEKSKAY
-396 TYPHNQN
+396 TYPHNQS
-403 DEPSASIIHEATTG
+403 DEPSANLIHEATTG
-417 RLSEDKLFY
+417 KLSQDKLFY
-426 LNARGIKE
+426 LSNRGIRE

-447 DILEGLPFEY
+447 EILEGLPFEY
-457 VEVLKKVIE
+457 VEVLKRVIE

>member
-1 MIEHTRLEEILKAG
+1 MSRHSKLEEILKAG

-29 EIELKGKITRDT
+29 EIELKGKISRDT
-41 VEELSRIKNEPE
+41 VEELSRIKKEPE
-53 WMRRHRLRALELFE
+53 WMLRHRLRALELFE
-67 KLPMPKWVIGVE
+67 KLPMPKWVVGIE

-88 YTKPELQNE
+88 YTKPELQKE
-97 VKDWDDLPENIRK
+97 VKDWDDLPENIRR

-143 EFEKMGIIMLPMEE
+143 EFEKKGIVMLPMEE
-157 AVRKYPDL
+157 AVKKYPDL
-165 VKKYFGKVF
+165 VRKYFGKVF
-174 PAGEHKFSAL
+174 PPGEHKFSAL

-190 GGAFVYIPKGVKVP
+190 GGAFVYIPKGVRVP

-296 EGSIGSKVTYTYP
+296 EGSIGSKITYTYP

-403 DEPSASIIHEATTG
+403 NEPSASIIHEATTG